1 VAIFPVYPDIEEK
14 KMVNV
19 VKNDSIQIEK
29 LELGPF
35 GTNAYILICLQTGA
49 SVLVDAPAEAGKILE
64 GLKGTDPEYILM
76 THNHMDH
83 TGALAELKSV
93 LNIPIAAHCD
103 DAGNLPLQPDILL
116 NDGDV
121 ISAGNIHL
129 TVLHTPGHTPGSLCF
144 LTGNYL
150 IAGDTLFP
158 GGPGKTGSPADFTKI
173 MGSLA
178 GKIFVLPEDTR
189 IYPGH
194 GDSTILKKEKEA
206 FETFS
211 ARSHDPGLCGDVLWS
226 SS

>member
-1 VAIFPVYPDIEEK
+1 
-14 KMVNV
+14 MVNV
-19 VKNDSIQIEK
+19 VKNDSIQIDK

-76 THNHMDH
+76 THSHMDH
-83 TGALAELKSV
+83 TGALAELKSF

-173 MGSLA
+173 MESLA

-206 FETFS
+206 FEAFS
-211 ARSHDPGLCGDVLWS
+211 TRSHDPSLCGDVLWS